1 MSSLH
6 PVSRFLSPA
15 IHAKLELLG
24 RARIPIALHVCR
36 DSREVAKE
44 VYKLSFGLKG
54 FSQPGGSS
62 WEVEPKIYF
71 SFDRDTLFIDTEG
84 VRPCDSLRWMSF
96 EMLRAEANRFH
107 CLVWQVQDLAK
118 VRTLAAWK
126 YLPMVAVHGVSFGE
140 RGEVR
145 NPWSTFEG
153 IEGEVMGVC
162 LASQVYDKDLAV
174 AEPNPLEGV
183 EWHLEQDV
191 NLITGLKWKQT
202 WLGERSPSA
211 TESIPWL
218 PARNYLFRLL
228 GVE

>member
-1 MSSLH
+1 VSCLH
-6 PVSRFLSPA
+6 QVSRFLSPA

-62 WEVEPKIYF
+62 WEVEPKTYF

-84 VRPCDSLRWMSF
+84 VRPCDSLRGMSF

-107 CLVWQVQDLAK
+107 CLAKQVQDLAK
-118 VRTLAAWK
+118 VRTLAAWE
-126 YLPMVAVHGVSFGE
+126 YLPMVVVYGVSFDE

-145 NPWSTFEG
+145 NPWSVFEG
-153 IEGEVMGVC
+153 IEGEVMGVGI
-162 LASQVYDKDLAV
+162 AGQIYEKDLAV
-174 AEPNPLEGV
+174 REPNPLEGV
-183 EWHLEQDV
+183 RWDLEPV
-191 NLITGLKWKQT
+191 NLITGLKWKPT
-202 WLGERSPSA
+202 WLVARSPSA
-211 TESIPWL
+211 IFLGYL
-218 PARNYLFRLL
+218 PETTSPDY
-228 GVE
+228 